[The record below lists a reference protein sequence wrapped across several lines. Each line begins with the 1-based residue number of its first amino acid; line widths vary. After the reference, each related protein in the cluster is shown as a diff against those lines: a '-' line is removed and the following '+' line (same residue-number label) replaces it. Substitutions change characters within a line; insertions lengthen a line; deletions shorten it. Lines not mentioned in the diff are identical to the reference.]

1 MAHEYGNNNLTHG
14 AVGST
19 VSSDGQ
25 VTLGRPKPQKEFQRL
40 SDTNELIHKMSDKLS
55 NKIKNLPEEGKYK
68 YSGIGHGPT
77 LGIKP
82 IYVYSRDEYKVA
94 EGKGTNSFIVMGR
107 DKPSGDGSG
116 YGSLPIYQCASI
128 DLVVGRYGRYAKHVN
143 NHGPNGE
150 PILTENDFVADAAR
164 IYICEKTDIDENFGL
179 VPGRIGNPRGRSA
192 IGIKADNVRIMARE
206 GIKLVTRPDERNSK
220 DGKVDIVVGV
230 DIIAGDNDSDLQPMV
245 KGKNLVTLLKYMID
259 DSRRLAQMIHSLS
272 LSQATLESMLAA
284 HVHVDPLSG
293 VTLPSVEM
301 GVYCVGSQI
310 RRMVQDI
317 PSQIVQTF
325 NNIAE
330 ELEFLEPF
338 GPRYINSK
346 SNNVN

>member
-1 MAHEYGNNNLTHG
+1 MTDYTD
-14 AVGST
+14 GS
-19 VSSDGQ
+19 SMFA
-25 VTLGRPKPQKEFQRL
+25 RPKPKKEFQRL
-40 SDTNELIHKMSDKLS
+40 SDAGEALTKMSKRLEK
-55 NKIKNLPEEGKYK
+55 KIKNLPAEDKYQ
-68 YSGIGHGPT
+68 YSGIGHRPSLT
-77 LGIKP
+77 VRP
-82 IYVYSRDEYKVA
+82 NYDYTSDETKVA
-94 EGKGTNSFIVMGR
+94 EGQGNSFIVMGR
-107 DKPSGDGSG
+107 DKPGGRGTG
-116 YGSLPIYQCASI
+116 YGALPIGQCASI
-128 DLVVGRYGRYAKHVN
+128 DLVVGRYGRYAKSVSEESVN
-143 NHGPNGE
+143 DQ
-150 PILTENDFVADAAR
+150 PILVENDFVSDAAR

-179 VPGRIGNPRGRSA
+179 VPGKIGNPRGRSA

-245 KGKNLVTLLKYMID
+245 KGRNLVKLLRYMVD
-259 DSRRLAQMIHSLS
+259 DSIRLAQMIHSLS
-272 LSQATLESMLAA
+272 LAQATLESMLAA

-293 VTLPSVEM
+293 VTLPSIEM

-325 NNIAE
+325 NNISE
-330 ELEFLEPF
+330 EIDFLNPV
-338 GPRYINSK
+338 GTRYINSK